1 MDHAKITTRKATK
14 MSKKYNY
21 IYLRCIQRQTPEY
34 NYLFIPFDFRN
45 SASYAIIAQQLT
57 RAPQKCRK

>member
-21 IYLRCIQRQTPEY
+21 IYQRCIQRQTPEY

-45 SASYAIIAQQLT
+45 PASYAIIAQ
-57 RAPQKCRK
+57 